1 MNDTDTVMPL
11 AAVGS
16 VAVWCGDEV
25 TAGAGASD
33 LAHRYSTLASTMLG
47 LDERN
52 HAVSGAGWMVEGNT
66 LDVQL
71 DAGADAASGVAVG
84 YVFLM
89 AGLLDSFSNVA
100 SMQQAV
106 ADTIAHA
113 AALFPGARIVVGCG
127 PGCIPDG
134 TDDTTVSDQ
143 SHVLT
148 AIRLAADQAGA
159 LCITDMRAICG
170 NDPSL
175 RADGISPNDAGHVR
189 LAQTIEAAVREDQG
203 EPLDTPVTD
212 LKRKYT
218 SGGNSWTARQIQ
230 TRNRR
235 EAEKREANRPTG
247 TELNQLTS
255 KLDALTRAQGLQQ
268 VILQQAV
275 KALQEV
281 VDQLNPVQNNQQTM
295 LETQQNLQNQLKQ
308 QKDALAGQQEQLR
321 QQQEQLSQQQSSLQ
335 SQQQQLESIVG
346 QQGSTV
352 STLQSLK
359 ARLDTIQNQTLQ
371 TVGVNLQTLFTRTD
385 QLLDR
390 VQALEDRG
398 SVGA

>member
-1 MNDTDTVMPL
+1 MSDTDTTPVPL
-11 AAVGS
+11 EAAGS
-16 VAVWCGDEV
+16 VAVWCGDET

-33 LAHRYSTLASTMLG
+33 AARRYSTLASTALG

-52 HAVSGAGWMVEGNT
+52 QAKAGAGWMVDGNT
-66 LDVQL
+66 LTSQL
-71 DAGADAASGVAVG
+71 DIAASGSAGVAVG

-89 AGLLDSFSNVA
+89 AGLNDSFSNVA
-100 SMQQAV
+100 GMQQAV
-106 ADTIAHA
+106 SDTITHA
-113 AALFPGARIVVGCG
+113 AALFPGAGIVVGCG
-127 PGCIPDG
+127 PGCIPSG
-134 TDDTTVSDQ
+134 TDDTTVSNQ
-143 SHVLT
+143 AHVLT

-159 LCITDMRAICG
+159 LCIPDMRAICG
-170 NDPSL
+170 TDPSL
-175 RADGISPNDAGHVR
+175 HADGITPNDTGHAL

-218 SGGNSWTARQIQ
+218 SGGNSRTARQIQ

-268 VILQQAV
+268 VILQQ
-275 KALQEV
+275 
-281 VDQLNPVQNNQQTM
+281 
-295 LETQQNLQNQLKQ
+295 
-308 QKDALAGQQEQLR
+308 QQEQLR
-321 QQQEQLSQQQSSLQ
+321 QQQEMLDR
-335 SQQQQLESIVG
+335 QQQQLKQQQDALASQQDQLKQQQEQLSGVVG
-346 QQGSTV
+346 QQGSTIA
-352 STLQSLK
+352 SLQSLTS
-359 ARLDTIQNQTLQ
+359 RLDTIQNQTLQ
-371 TVGVNLQTLFTRTD
+371 TIGVNLQTLFTRTD

>member
-1 MNDTDTVMPL
+1 MNDTDTVTVRPL
-11 AAVGS
+11 AVAGS
-16 VAVWCGDEV
+16 AAVWCGDQ
-25 TAGAGASD
+25 TAAGRGASD
-33 LAHRYSTLASTMLG
+33 TAHRYSTLASADLG

-52 HAVSGAGWMVEGNT
+52 HAVSGAGWMVDGNT
-66 LDVQL
+66 LTGQL
-71 DAGADAASGVAVG
+71 DAAASGSAGVAVG

-89 AGLLDSFSNVA
+89 AGLNDSFSNVA
-100 SMQQAV
+100 GMQQAV

-127 PGCIPDG
+127 PGCIPAG
-134 TDDTTVSDQ
+134 TDDTTVEQ
-143 SHVLT
+143 QAHVLT

-159 LCITDMRAICG
+159 LCIPDMRAVCG

-175 RADGISPNDAGHVR
+175 RADGITPNDTGHAL
-189 LAQTIEAAVREDQG
+189 LAQTIETAVREDQG
-203 EPLDTPVTD
+203 EPLDTPVTN

-247 TELNQLTS
+247 TELTQLTS

-268 VILQQAV
+268 VILQQ
-275 KALQEV
+275 
-281 VDQLNPVQNNQQTM
+281 
-295 LETQQNLQNQLKQ
+295 
-308 QKDALAGQQEQLR
+308 QQEQLR
-321 QQQEQLSQQQSSLQ
+321 QQQEMLDR
-335 SQQQQLESIVG
+335 QQQQLKQQQEALASQQDQLKQQQEQLSGVVG
-346 QQGSTV
+346 QQGSTLE
-352 STLQSLK
+352 SLQSLT